1 LSERPIGR
9 FNWPARKQC
18 AYVSFAFGHG
28 RFKRDQAIGKAGLEL
43 AAAETPLQQEGTAMI
58 LRSLVACLSLSAGII
73 PSAVY
78 AADAAS
84 CAKPHFSDVGST
96 DITAT
101 TQIANQILTNLGYKP
116 NITVLSVA
124 VTFQSLQNGDIDVF
138 LGNWSRCRSRARRR
152 SSRLAR
158 STP

>member
-1 LSERPIGR
+1 MSERPIGR

-58 LRSLVACLSLSAGII
+58 LRSLVACLGLSATIV

-78 AADAAS
+78 AAVPAWMKANPGGYNQSGNSFQISAS
-84 CAKPHFSDVGST
+84 KT
-96 DITAT
+96 K
-101 TQIANQILTNLGYKP
+101 LM
-116 NITVLSVA
+116 
-124 VTFQSLQNGDIDVF
+124 SLNA
-138 LGNWSRCRSRARRR
+138 SK
-152 SSRLAR
+152 LA
-158 STP
+158 SAY